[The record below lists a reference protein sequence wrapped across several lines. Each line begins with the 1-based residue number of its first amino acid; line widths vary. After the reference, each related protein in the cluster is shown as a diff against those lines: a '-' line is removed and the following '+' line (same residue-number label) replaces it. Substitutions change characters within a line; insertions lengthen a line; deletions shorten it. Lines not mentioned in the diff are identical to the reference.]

1 MPITLAQVAEART
14 NLAGVALR
22 TPLVRCFADSPAEV
36 WLKLENL
43 QPIGSFKIRGA
54 ANVMARTPRQLL
66 ERGVLTASAGNMA
79 QGVAFCARRIGVPAT
94 IVAPDTA
101 PATKIRAVE
110 RLGGRVILAPF
121 ADWWR
126 TFETRTYPGVEATFI
141 HAFDDLDVMAGNGT
155 IALELLEDLPEL
167 DAVVIP
173 WGGGG
178 LSCGIAAVLRQLA
191 PRVKIYAA
199 EVETAAPLSASLAA
213 GEPRTVDYTPVV
225 RRRHRQQ
232 DGLSQYVRTRAAPAR
247 WIHRRHAGRSCAR
260 HEVRGGAQPR
270 DRGRRVGLRHC
281 GGPLRS
287 RRRRQGSGDRLRR
300 QYRFGEVRATHRVLR
315 AYGVVM
321 KLPLVVCLAALAA
334 ALVGRAQAPAPIRVE
349 VSLVNVGFS
358 VRDDKGN
365 LVTNLTQD
373 DFEITEDGVPQKI
386 SFFARST
393 DVPLTLGLIMDVSGS
408 QQSFVKPHHNDLQA
422 FLKTVLQPAGPRLS
436 GLLRQ

>member
-14 NLAGVALR
+14 NIAGVALR
-22 TPLVRCFADSPAEV
+22 TPLVRCFAESPAEV

-126 TFETRTYPGVEATFI
+126 TFETRAYPGVEATFI
-141 HAFDDLDVMAGNGT
+141 HAFDDVDVMAGNGT
-155 IALELLEDLPEL
+155 IALELLEDLPEM

-191 PRVKIYAA
+191 PRVRIYAV
-199 EVETAAPLSASLAA
+199 EVETAAPLAASLAS
-213 GEPRTVDYTPVV
+213 GEPRTVEYTPSFVDGIGSKMVFRNMFEHARRLLDGSIVV
-225 RRRHRQQ
+225 T
-232 DGLSQYVRTRAAPAR
+232 LEEAARAVKFVAERNRVIVEGAS
-247 WIHRRHAGRSCAR
+247 ACAI
-260 HEVRGGAQPR
+260 
-270 DRGRRVGLRHC
+270 
-281 GGPLRS
+281 
-287 RRRRQGSGDRLRR
+287 
-300 QYRFGEVRATHRVLR
+300 
-315 AYGVVM
+315 
-321 KLPLVVCLAALAA
+321 AA
-334 ALVGRAQAPAPIRVE
+334 ALSGRAGAGKVAAI
-349 VSLVNVGFS
+349 
-358 VRDDKGN
+358 
-365 LVTNLTQD
+365 
-373 DFEITEDGVPQKI
+373 
-386 SFFARST
+386 
-393 DVPLTLGLIMDVSGS
+393 VSGG
-408 QQSFVKPHHNDLQA
+408 NIDLEKFAQLTA
-422 FLKTVLQPAGPRLS
+422 LS
-436 GLLRQ
+436 GRMEWS